1 MYTQANVMDQGQGK
15 GKGRIDFDIQP
26 IDETTESF
34 RNFVRRYRN
43 SLTTQKSYTG

>member
-1 MYTQANVMDQGQGK
+1 MDQGQGK

-43 SLTTQKSYTG
+43 SPATQKSYTG